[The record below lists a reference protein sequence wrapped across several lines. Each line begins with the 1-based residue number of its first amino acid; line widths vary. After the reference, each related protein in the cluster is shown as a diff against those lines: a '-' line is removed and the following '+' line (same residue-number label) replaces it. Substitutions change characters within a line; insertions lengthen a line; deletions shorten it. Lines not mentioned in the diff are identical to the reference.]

1 MSAFKFSWGRDRA
14 GCKCCAHPRGAGR
27 TAAPLETYTHIFFEC
42 PSFAG
47 AKDWL
52 LDLWQHISGARPPD
66 TAAAVVADEPGAWPA
81 GQQPAGE
88 RAHLW
93 QALRLTLLRHIWAA
107 RCSGDPEQQHA
118 RAVVSA
124 TVSCVRAEVQQLYN
138 CSYMRD
144 HLSRALPP
152 RIVRQRQQRFAFRQP
167 PDQQQQQRHP
177 SADRLRVWLVPAI
190 ATVAAPP
197 AGGGGAAA
205 AGQAASQR
213 LLPSELLTL
222 HLSLSHPVAAPPS
235 PPHTAQQQ

>member
-1 MSAFKFSWGRDRA
+1 MGRYEDSRSV
-14 GCKCCAHPRGAGR
+14 GR
-27 TAAPLETYTHIFFEC
+27 SYDVTAAPLETFTHIFFEC
-42 PSFAG
+42 PAFAG

-66 TAAAVVADEPGAWPA
+66 TAAAIVADEPGAWPA
-81 GQQPAGE
+81 GQQPAEE

-118 RAVVSA
+118 LAVVSA

-144 HLSRALPP
+144 HLTRALPP
-152 RIVRQRQQRFAFRQP
+152 RIVRQRQQRFAFRQQP
-167 PDQQQQQRHP
+167 VDQQQQQQQHP
-177 SADRLRVWLVPAI
+177 SAYRLLAWLHPAI
-190 ATVAAPP
+190 ATVAPSP
-197 AGGGGAAA
+197 TGGGGAAA
-205 AGQAASQR
+205 GPAGSQR

-235 PPHTAQQQ
+235 PQHAAQQR